1 MPDEEKNQ
9 FGEFSDF
16 ESENTNLS
24 RLYVPPINNHYP
36 FKQIMTLFVCQHYI
50 LFI

>member
-1 MPDEEKNQ
+1 MPDEENE
-9 FGEFSDF
+9 FGDFLDF

-36 FKQIMTLFVCQHYI
+36 FKQIMSLLVCQHYI
-50 LFI
+50 LLI